1 MAADAIFSRWSSD
14 TASRWNYRKYRV
26 FGARPV
32 SFNNVRASLIQHG
45 APIPLFSLLYLMSA
59 HSPKHGLTKYPGT
72 LPTPTGA
79 PTKFRLQPRVRIDR
93 LSEGAKK

>member
-45 APIPLFSLLYLMSA
+45 APIPLFSIVYISCLPILL
-59 HSPKHGLTKYPGT
+59 TRYPGT